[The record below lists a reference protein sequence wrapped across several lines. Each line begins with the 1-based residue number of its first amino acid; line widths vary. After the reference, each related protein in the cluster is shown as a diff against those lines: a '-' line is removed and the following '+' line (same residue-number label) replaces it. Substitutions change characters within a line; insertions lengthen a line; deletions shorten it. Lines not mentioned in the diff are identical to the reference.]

1 MTTQPQKQRRQ
12 VKQDEWPRKVVF
24 GNATVTV
31 YRRTFKVK
39 RQDKDGK
46 QLPDGEHTQ
55 FLVANY
61 SGEDG
66 ERRLDSYK
74 TEELALDAANTL
86 GKRLSARDAI
96 GAAMT
101 PADSQQ
107 FAVASQELMPHGVSL
122 SAAATVISQAIKITG
137 SIDAIIPA
145 LKFWKQTHRHVTN
158 KTVADAKTDFLKL
171 KESRGASERYKKD
184 LRIRLDKFSE
194 SFKGNVGDIATD
206 QIQAWF
212 DKQGFKGQTY
222 TNNRTVL
229 NTFFEFCLARKYCHN
244 NPVADVE
251 NVRSNGGDIEIY
263 SPVEIARLLAAADA
277 EFLPVLALGA
287 FCGLRSAEIE
297 RLEWKDLNFQKRF
310 VELGKDKAKT
320 RSRRLVPISDNLAAW
335 LRPYTRKEGKIWRHS
350 SVLLYRRMQQTAAAT
365 EVLNDSK
372 KKVKH
377 QPAIAWKQNAL
388 RHSFIS
394 YRMAETND
402 AAKTSLEAGNSPSV
416 VFRHYRQLVSEEQ
429 AKAWFNVLPN
439 QAANITTLP
448 AAAS

>member
-1 MTTQPQKQRRQ
+1 MTTQSQKQRGQ

-39 RQDKDGK
+39 RQDGDGK
-46 QLPDGEHTQ
+46 PLPDGEHTQ

-61 SGEDG
+61 SGEG
-66 ERRLDSYK
+66 GKRRLDSYK
-74 TEELALDAANTL
+74 TEQLALDAADTL
-86 GKRLSARDAI
+86 AKRLSKRDAI

-101 PADSQQ
+101 RDDSQQ

-122 SAAATVISQAIKITG
+122 SAAATVICQAIKITG

-145 LKFWKQTHRHVTN
+145 LKFWKQHHRNITS
-158 KTVADAKTDFLKL
+158 KTVADASTEFLKV

-184 LRIRLDKFSE
+184 LRLRLDKFSE
-194 SFKGNVGDIATD
+194 TFKGNVGDVTTD
-206 QIQAWF
+206 LIQAWF
-212 DKQGFKGQTY
+212 DKQGYAGQTY
-222 TNNRTVL
+222 LNNRTVL
-229 NTFFEFCLARKYCHN
+229 NTFFEFCTARKYCYS
-244 NPVADVE
+244 NPIEEVE
-251 NVRSNGGDIEIY
+251 RVKANGGDIEIY
-263 SPVEIARLLAAADA
+263 TPVEIARLLAASDA
-277 EFLPVLALGA
+277 EFLPVLALAA

-310 VELGKDKAKT
+310 VELGKSKAKT

-335 LRPYTRKEGKIWRHS
+335 LQPYSRKEGKIWPHS

-365 EVLNDSK
+365 EVLNDSEK
-372 KKVKH
+372 KIKH

-402 AAKTSLEAGNSPSV
+402 AAKVSLEAGNSPAM
-416 VFRHYRQLVSEEQ
+416 VFKHYRQLVTEEQ
-429 AKAWFNVLPN
+429 AKAWFGVLPN
-439 QAANITTLP
+439 QADNVTTLP